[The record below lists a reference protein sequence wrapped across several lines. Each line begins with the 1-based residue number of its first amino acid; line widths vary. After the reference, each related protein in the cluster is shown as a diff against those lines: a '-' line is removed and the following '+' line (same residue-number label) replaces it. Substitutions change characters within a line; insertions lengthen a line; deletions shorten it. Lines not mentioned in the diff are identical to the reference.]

1 MNYNEML
8 TNARNKMKLC
18 KACPVCNG
26 KACGN
31 TIPGPGAK
39 GRGDNAQRN
48 YLAWQE
54 IRINMDTICENR
66 DIDTSFELFGKKFVA
81 PIFAGPVAAIN
92 SHYSD
97 YYNDLEYNDIIVRG
111 CKEANIC
118 AFTGDGKLDE
128 IMINAC
134 KSIEKNDGIGIP
146 TIKPW
151 DIETVKRKMSHANDA
166 DAFAIAMDIDAA
178 GLPFLRNNNPPA
190 GSKTVKDLKD
200 IISYTNKPFIL
211 KGIMT
216 VKGALKAI
224 EAGAS
229 AIVVSNH
236 GGRVLEDTPA
246 TAEVL
251 EDICKAVNGKIKVL
265 VDGGIRSGADIFK
278 ALALGADGVII
289 ARPYV
294 TALFGGEEEGI
305 KLYTEK
311 LRTELEDTMKMCG
324 CFSLKDIKREH
335 IFIK

>member
-1 MNYNEML
+1 MCM
-8 TNARNKMKLC
+8 RIFQQ
-18 KACPVCNG
+18 
-26 KACGN
+26 GN
-31 TIPGPGAK
+31 
-39 GRGDNAQRN
+39 N
-48 YLAWQE
+48 
-54 IRINMDTICENR
+54 CE
-66 DIDTSFELFGKKFVA
+66 
-81 PIFAGPVAAIN
+81 
-92 SHYSD
+92 
-97 YYNDLEYNDIIVRG
+97 
-111 CKEANIC
+111 
-118 AFTGDGKLDE
+118 
-128 IMINAC
+128 
-134 KSIEKNDGIGIP
+134 
-146 TIKPW
+146 
-151 DIETVKRKMSHANDA
+151 
-166 DAFAIAMDIDAA
+166 
-178 GLPFLRNNNPPA
+178 
-190 GSKTVKDLKD
+190 KD
-200 IISYTNKPFIL
+200 IISFTNKPFIL

-216 VKGALKAI
+216 VKSALKAI

-251 EDICKAVNGKIKVL
+251 EDICKAVNGKVKVL

-335 IFIK
+335 IFIKK